1 MHYRLLALDVDGTLL
16 DPAGELRPT
25 VRDAVMAAQQRGLR
39 VVLCTG
45 RRFRTA
51 RPLAQALQLDGPLVV
66 HNGALVKDLASGQ
79 TLQQSYIAAE
89 MYHPALAL
97 LRRLSTPMMY
107 VDAFHEN
114 VDILT
119 EPMEGAHPF
128 QREYLQDQLAHCR
141 IVDDI
146 ASPLAHGVLM
156 LSIMADGT
164 NLQALRPVVE
174 QTMGTRGRVHLLV
187 NKNYQGYILEILQAG
202 VSKWQA
208 LQQLAAQQGI
218 TPEEIIAVGD
228 DHNDLDMI
236 RYAGLGIAMGN
247 AVDTVQAAADAITGS
262 NAEDGLAQA
271 LERFILRP

>member
-1 MHYRLLALDVDGTLL
+1 MAYRLLALDVDGTLL
-16 DPAGELRPT
+16 DPAGELRSA
-25 VRDAVMAAQQRGLR
+25 VREAVVAVQQRGLR

-51 RPLAQALQLDGPLVV
+51 RPLAQALGLDGPLVV

-79 TLQQSYIAAE
+79 TLQQSYITAD
-89 MYHPALAL
+89 MYHRVLAL
-97 LRRLSTPMMY
+97 LRRLSTPMVY
-107 VDAFHEN
+107 IDAFHEN

-119 EPMEGAHPF
+119 EAVERAHPF
-128 QREYLQDQLAHCR
+128 QRAYLTDQIAHCR

-146 ASPLAHGVLM
+146 AGPVSHGVIL

-164 NLQALRPVVE
+164 SLQALQPEVE
-174 QTMGTRGRVHLLV
+174 QTLGAGGRTHLLM
-187 NKNYQGYILEILQAG
+187 NKNYSGHILEVLRAG

-208 LQQLAAQQGI
+208 LRQLAAQQGI
-218 TPEEIIAVGD
+218 TPAEIVAVGD

-236 RYAGLGIAMGN
+236 RHAGLGIAMGN
-247 AVDTVQAAADAITGS
+247 AVDEVKAAADTLTGS
-262 NAEDGLAQA
+262 NAEDGLVQA

>member
-16 DPAGELRPT
+16 DPAGELRSA
-25 VRDAVMAAQQRGLR
+25 VQEAVMAVQQRGLR

-107 VDAFHEN
+107 VDAFHES

-119 EPMEGAHPF
+119 EPMERAHPF
-128 QREYLQDQLAHCR
+128 QREYLADQLAHCR

-156 LSIMADGT
+156 LSIMADGA

-174 QTMGTRGRVHLLV
+174 QTLGTRGRVHLLV

-247 AVDTVQAAADAITGS
+247 AVDMVKATADAITGS
-262 NAEDGLAQA
+262 NAEDGLVQA

>member
-16 DPAGELRPT
+16 DPAGELRSA
-25 VRDAVMAAQQRGLR
+25 VQEAVMAVQQRGLR

-51 RPLAQALQLDGPLVV
+51 RPLAQTLQLDGPLVV

-119 EPMEGAHPF
+119 ESMEGAHPF
-128 QREYLQDQLAHCR
+128 QRDYLQDQLAHCR

-247 AVDTVQAAADAITGS
+247 AVDTVKAAADAITGS
-262 NAEDGLAQA
+262 NAEDGLMQA
-271 LERFILRP
+271 LERFVLQP

>member
-16 DPAGELRPT
+16 DPAGELRS
-25 VRDAVMAAQQRGLR
+25 AVQEAVIAVQQRGLR

-89 MYHPALAL
+89 MYHPTLAL

-119 EPMEGAHPF
+119 EPMERAHPF
-128 QREYLQDQLAHCR
+128 QREYLADQLAHCR

-228 DHNDLDMI
+228 DYNDLDMI
-236 RYAGLGIAMGN
+236 RCAGLGIAMGN
-247 AVDTVQAAADAITGS
+247 AVDTVKAAADTITGS
-262 NAEDGLAQA
+262 NAEDGLVQA
-271 LERFILRP
+271 LERFVLRP

>member
-16 DPAGELRPT
+16 DPAGELRPA
-25 VRDAVMAAQQRGLR
+25 VRDAVIATQQRGLR

-119 EPMEGAHPF
+119 EPMERAHPF
-128 QREYLQDQLAHCR
+128 QREYLADQLAHCR

-164 NLQALRPVVE
+164 NLQALQPVVK

-187 NKNYQGYILEILQAG
+187 NKNYQGYILEILHAK

-247 AVDTVQAAADAITGS
+247 AVDTVKAAADAITGS
-262 NAEDGLAQA
+262 NAEDGLVQA

>member
-25 VRDAVMAAQQRGLR
+25 VRDAVMAVQQRGLR

-79 TLQQSYIAAE
+79 TLQQSYLSAD
-89 MYHPALAL
+89 MYSQALAL
-97 LRRLSTPMMY
+97 LRRLSTPMLY

-114 VDILT
+114 VDIFT
-119 EPMEGAHPF
+119 EPMERAHPF
-128 QREYLQDQLAHCR
+128 QRAYLEDQLAHCR

-146 ASPLAHGVLM
+146 ASPLSHGVVL
-156 LSIMADGT
+156 LSIMADGAS
-164 NLQALRPVVE
+164 LQALRPVVE
-174 QTMGTRGRVHLLV
+174 QTLGARGRVHLLM
-187 NKNYQGYILEILQAG
+187 NKSYQGYILEILQAG

-208 LQQLAAQQGI
+208 LHELAAQQGI
-218 TPEEIIAVGD
+218 APAEIIAVGD

-236 RYAGLGIAMGN
+236 RHAGLGIAMGN
-247 AVDTVQAAADAITGS
+247 AVDAVQAAGDVITGS
-262 NAEDGLAQA
+262 DAEGGLV
-271 LERFILRP
+271 

>member
-1 MHYRLLALDVDGTLL
+1 MPYRLLALDVDGTLL

-25 VRDAVMAAQQRGLR
+25 VRDAVIAVQQRGLR

-97 LRRLSTPMMY
+97 LRRLSTPMVF

-114 VDILT
+114 VDIFT
-119 EPMEGAHPF
+119 EPMERAHPF
-128 QREYLQDQLAHCR
+128 QRQYLEDQSAHCR

-156 LSIMADGT
+156 LSIMADGA

-174 QTMGTRGRVHLLV
+174 QTLGTRGRVHLLV

-218 TPEEIIAVGD
+218 TPEEIMAVGD

-236 RYAGLGIAMGN
+236 RSAGLGIAMGN
-247 AVDTVQAAADAITGS
+247 AVDTVKAVADAITGS
-262 NAEDGLAQA
+262 NAEDGLVQA

>member
-25 VRDAVMAAQQRGLR
+25 VRDAVIAVQQRGLR

-45 RRFRTA
+45 RRFRTT
-51 RPLAQALQLDGPLVV
+51 RPLAQALRLDGPLVV
-66 HNGALVKDLASGQ
+66 HNGALVKDPASGQ

-119 EPMEGAHPF
+119 ESMERAHPF
-128 QREYLQDQLAHCR
+128 QREYLADQLAHCH

-164 NLQALRPVVE
+164 NLQALRPVLE

-228 DHNDLDMI
+228 DYNDLDMI

-247 AVDTVQAAADAITGS
+247 AVDTVKAAADAITGS
-262 NAEDGLAQA
+262 NAEDGLVQA
-271 LERFILRP
+271 IERFVLQP

>member
-16 DPAGELRPT
+16 DPSGELRPT
-25 VRDAVMAAQQRGLR
+25 VRDSVMAVQQRGLQ

-51 RPLAQALQLDGPLVV
+51 RPLAQALQLDAPLVV

-79 TLQQSYIAAE
+79 TLQQAYIPID
-89 MYHPALAL
+89 MYHHALAL
-97 LRRLSTPMMY
+97 LRRLSTPMVY
-107 VDAFHEN
+107 IDAFHEN

-119 EPMEGAHPF
+119 ESMDGAHPF
-128 QREYLQDQLAHCR
+128 QRAYLADQLAHCR

-164 NLQALRPVVE
+164 NLQALRPVLE

-218 TPEEIIAVGD
+218 APEEIMAVGD

-236 RYAGLGIAMGN
+236 RHAGLGIAMGN
-247 AVDTVQAAADAITGS
+247 AVPEVQAAADAVTGS
-262 NAEDGLAQA
+262 NAEDGLVQA
-271 LERFILRP
+271 LERFILHS

>member
-16 DPAGELRPT
+16 DPAGELRSA
-25 VRDAVMAAQQRGLR
+25 VQEAVMAVQQRGLR

-119 EPMEGAHPF
+119 EPMERAHPF

-174 QTMGTRGRVHLLV
+174 QTVGTRGRVHLLV

-247 AVDTVQAAADAITGS
+247 AVDTVKAAADAITGS
-262 NAEDGLAQA
+262 NAEDGLVQA

>member
-25 VRDAVMAAQQRGLR
+25 VRDAVIAVQQRGLR

-66 HNGALVKDLASGQ
+66 HNGALVKDPVSGQ

-89 MYHPALAL
+89 MYYPALAL

-119 EPMEGAHPF
+119 ESMERAHPF
-128 QREYLQDQLAHCR
+128 QREYLADQLAHCR

-164 NLQALRPVVE
+164 NLQALQPVVE

-187 NKNYQGYILEILQAG
+187 NKNYQGYILEILHAK

-218 TPEEIIAVGD
+218 TSEEIIAIGD

-236 RYAGLGIAMGN
+236 RHAGLGIAMGN
-247 AVDTVQAAADAITGS
+247 AVDTVKAAADAITGS
-262 NAEDGLAQA
+262 NAEDGLVQA
-271 LERFILRP
+271 LERFILQP